1 MSYISTFNL
10 FTVYMDIVRELI
22 IYKKKKECVVGVG
35 FDVREIVNFEHY
47 IEFDL
52 TILMYLSLLTLTFLT
67 NSFAK
72 ELAG

>member
-1 MSYISTFNL
+1 MSYISTSNL

-22 IYKKKKECVVGVG
+22 IYKKNKECVVAVS
-35 FDVREIVNFEHY
+35 FDVKEIVNFEHY

-72 ELAG
+72 EFAG